1 MINYLLFLLYKT
13 FKFVVLLLPKSLVK
27 FFLDTLAYLIYLFN
41 IEHKRYTKANLDFV
55 YKDTI
60 SKDRK
65 TEIMKN
71 SYKNLVYNIYEF
83 VENQTL
89 DLQGLESKI
98 TVENEQYILDALKNK
113 RKIILVTAHYGN
125 WEYGNSFIPLKYA
138 PTTMVGRP
146 MNNKYLNKE
155 LDTTRTKNNTQML
168 TKKDASRGLVK
179 ALKDN
184 RILGLVID
192 QHNGSGIDVEFLGH
206 KVKQADSTSR
216 LALKFD
222 ALIIPLFFTMES
234 FGKYT
239 AKFYEPID
247 PRNFQSEDNILTLT
261 QAQANIMEKHIL
273 SKPDQWFWQHKRFK
287 EYNKK
292 IYKKDTNE

>member
-1 MINYLLFLLYKT
+1 MTDYLLFITYKV
-13 FKFVVLLLPKSLVK
+13 FKFIVLLLPKFLVK
-27 FFLDTLAYLIYLFN
+27 FFLDAIAYFLFLFN

-60 SKDRK
+60 SEERK
-65 TEIMKN
+65 KEIIKN

-89 DLQGLESKI
+89 DLEGFESKI
-98 TVENEQYILDALKNK
+98 KVENEHFILDALKNN
-113 RKIILVTAHYGN
+113 RKIILITAHYGN

-155 LDTTRTKNNTQML
+155 LDATRTRNNTQML

-179 ALKDN
+179 ALKGN

-216 LALKFD
+216 LAIKFD
-222 ALIIPLFFTMES
+222 ALIIPLFFTMDS

-239 AKFYEPID
+239 ANFYEPMD
-247 PRNFQSEDNILTLT
+247 PQNYQNENKILELT

-273 SKPDQWFWQHKRFK
+273 GNPDQWFWQHKRFK
-287 EYNKK
+287 EYNKE
-292 IYKKDTNE
+292 IYEQ